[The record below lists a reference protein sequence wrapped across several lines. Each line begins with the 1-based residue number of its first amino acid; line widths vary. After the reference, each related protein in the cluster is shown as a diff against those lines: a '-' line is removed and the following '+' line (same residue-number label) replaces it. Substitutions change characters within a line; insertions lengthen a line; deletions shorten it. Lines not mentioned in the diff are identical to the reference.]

1 MFNLGRVFTESVQY
15 LLSDIIRCEK
25 NCLIFSSHSVT
36 EVECVKRSLN
46 GSNDFRGIKN
56 ELDTFLY

>member
-15 LLSDIIRCEK
+15 LFSDIIRCEK

-36 EVECVKRSLN
+36 EVETKS
-46 GSNDFRGIKN
+46 K
-56 ELDTFLY
+56 